1 MARLLEFCEAT
12 RPVTSFSVGCSLG
25 RGAGDALSD
34 IDAAIGVAGAADVG
48 DVESLVAATLRAD
61 TLPALVDLLRF
72 QSRNDDEVRRIF
84 AQFADRTQLDL
95 AIVPQSG
102 IQLGRRPDFVALYGP
117 YFPGGATPRPAPRQG
132 GGLRPPFHPPGPGGA
147 EPAPPGDAGPRDAGE
162 AASAYAV
169 SGEQVREWA
178 FHGWIELLDID
189 KYLRRG
195 SLWEAHERLHQVR
208 QHLWMLWAAATGA
221 LYPWHGL
228 SQVLDNDPRDLPPGI
243 EATVAS
249 LNAADLRRAARAS
262 ATLLAEASA
271 AAARAHPADLPQ
283 AMAVYVT
290 SELARD
296 SRFPTRR

>member
-1 MARLLEFCEAT
+1 VSGQAGRDWLAALPAELAAQRAVIAALLRLCETTAQ
-12 RPVTSFSVGCSLG
+12 VTSFSVGCSLG

-48 DVESLVAATLRAD
+48 GVEPLVAAALRAD
-61 TLPALVDLLRF
+61 ALPALVDLLRE
-72 QSRNDDEVRRIF
+72 QSRGDDQVRRIF

-95 AIVPQSG
+95 AIVLQSG
-102 IQLGRRPDFVALYGP
+102 IRLGARPDFVELYD
-117 YFPGGATPRPAPRQG
+117 RVVV
-132 GGLRPPFHPPGPGGA
+132 GPGA
-147 EPAPPGDAGPRDAGE
+147 DPRDAGE

-169 SGEQVREWA
+169 RGEQVREWA

-208 QHLWMLWAAATGA
+208 HHVWMLWAAATGA

-243 EATVAS
+243 EATVAG
-249 LNAADLRRAARAS
+249 LDAADLRRAARAS
-262 ATLLAEASA
+262 ATLLTEASA

-283 AMAVYVT
+283 AMAEYAA

-296 SRFPTRR
+296 SRDAGDVVSD

>member
-1 MARLLEFCEAT
+1 VSGQAGRDWLAALPAQLAAQRAVIATLLEFCEAT

-48 DVESLVAATLRAD
+48 DVESLVAATLGASSR
-61 TLPALVDLLRF
+61 PGLVDLLRF
-72 QSRNDDEVRRIF
+72 QNRNDDGVRRIF

-95 AIVPQSG
+95 AIAAQSG
-102 IQLGRRPDFVALYGP
+102 IQLGRRPDFVELYDRAAAD
-117 YFPGGATPRPAPRQG
+117 PGADPQ
-132 GGLRPPFHPPGPGGA
+132 
-147 EPAPPGDAGPRDAGE
+147 DAGE

-208 QHLWMLWAAATGA
+208 HHVWMLWAAATGA

-228 SQVLDNDPRDLPPGI
+228 SQVLDNDPGDLPPGI

-249 LNAADLRRAARAS
+249 LDAADLRRAARVS

-283 AMAVYVT
+283 AMARYVT
-290 SELARD
+290 SELARGA
-296 SRFPTRR
+296 PLGQ